1 MDRQSLRVLEYLHIL
16 TVLEALATT
25 EPGRQAVREL
35 RPSTERDRVT
45 AWLGEV
51 TELKE
56 YLQSGNSLPL
66 TGIEAVSATLD
77 RVGQTGQVIVPENL
91 LKVASTLAATRLLR
105 RLADQLPPRNARLGE
120 LLARLQPVSELET
133 RIGRAIDGH
142 GKIRDDASPTLSRLR
157 TEITGLREHLHA
169 ELAGILE
176 RQAAQKTLQEKII
189 TVRNGRLVIPV
200 RSGAR
205 GAVEGIVH
213 DTSQS
218 GATAFVEPLAVVPL
232 NNKLSRA
239 RSLEQEEEARILREL
254 TEGVMAA
261 GEVLRTN
268 ERWLGEI
275 DRLHAKARLSFLLR
289 AQEPVLNNGERI
301 RLLQAVHPILA
312 LQRLAREGDALP
324 ASLAEVLWGEG
335 GSAAGTAPRAVVPI
349 DIHLSRE
356 QSTLIISGANAG
368 GKTVSLKTLGL
379 LGAMVQTGLHIPVAE
394 GSEWPVL
401 AGIFAEIGDEQ
412 DLRAHLSTFSAR
424 IQRLVAILGLAD
436 YRSLVLLDELG
447 TGTDPAEGA
456 ALGLAVL
463 DGLRNLGALVA
474 VTTHYHLIKAYGMV
488 EQGVVNA
495 AVEFDERSGRPTYH
509 LRYGHPGTSNALKI
523 AADLAMPKEVI
534 QATRR
539 YLTRDEQRT
548 NELIEKLEEARRRA
562 DTEGEELR
570 RQRQEFEAARGELAQ
585 EREELVRS
593 RAQVVGEA
601 RQQADRLIAEAETEL
616 KDAVIRF
623 QEQGSSGAA
632 AARRRVQK
640 IKAILKAALEPE
652 APRRDPALTTGAE
665 GRLVKLRGTGGTG
678 VLLEVKD
685 EGRRAAVQL
694 GPKRVEVDAS
704 ALELLPAQREQGR
717 SSTGGNGVRVLRH
730 GTEGWQDRLNLV
742 GLRVDE
748 ALPLLDKAID
758 QAILQGRAEIEV
770 VHGHG
775 TGRLRKAVHEFLL
788 NHGGVKGFHHEVQ
801 NRGGSGVTVVELK

>member
-1 MDRQSLRVLEYLHIL
+1 MDRQSLRVLEYPHIL

-35 RPSTERDRVT
+35 RPSTERELVT
-45 AWLGEV
+45 LWLGQV
-51 TELKE
+51 TELKDS
-56 YLQSGNSLPL
+56 LQSGTPLPL
-66 TGIEAVSATLD
+66 SGIEAVSAILD
-77 RVGQTGQVIVPENL
+77 RAGETGQVIVPENL

-105 RLADQLPPRNARLGE
+105 RLADQLPPRASRLGE
-120 LLARLQPVSELET
+120 LLARLQAVPELET
-133 RIGRAIDGH
+133 RIGRAIDRH

-157 TEITGLREHLHA
+157 TEITRLREHLHT
-169 ELAGILE
+169 ELTGILE
-176 RQAAQKTLQEKII
+176 RQAAQKTLQEKLI
-189 TVRNGRLVIPV
+189 TIRNGRLVIPV

-218 GATAFVEPLAVVPL
+218 GATSFVEPLAVVPL
-232 NNKLSRA
+232 NNQLSRT

-254 TEGVMAA
+254 TEAVMAA

-275 DRLHAKARLSFLLR
+275 DRLHAKVRLSVLLGAR
-289 AQEPVLNNGERI
+289 EPMLNSGESI

-312 LQRLAREGDALP
+312 LQRLAREGDAVP

-335 GSAAGTAPRAVVPI
+335 GSAAKPAPRAVVPI
-349 DIHLSRE
+349 DLHISRE
-356 QSTLIISGANAG
+356 QNTLIISGANAG

-394 GSEWPVL
+394 GSEWPIL
-401 AGIFAEIGDEQ
+401 TGIFAEIGDEQ

-436 YRSLVLLDELG
+436 HRSLVLLDELG
-447 TGTDPAEGA
+447 TGTDPGEGA
-456 ALGLAVL
+456 ALGLAAL
-463 DGLRNLGALVA
+463 DGLRSRGALVA

-488 EQGVVNA
+488 EEGVVNA
-495 AVEFDERSGRPTYH
+495 AVEFDEGSGRPTYR

-523 AADLAMPKEVI
+523 AADLAMPQEVI
-534 QATRR
+534 DATRR
-539 YLTRDEQRT
+539 YLNRDEQRT
-548 NELIEKLEEARRRA
+548 NELIEKLDEARRHA
-562 DTEGEELR
+562 DREAEELR
-570 RQRQEFEAARGELAQ
+570 SRRQEFETVRDELAQ

-593 RAQVVGEA
+593 CAQVVGEA
-601 RQQADRLIAEAETEL
+601 RQQAERLIAEAEKEL
-616 KDAVIRF
+616 KDAVTRF

-640 IKAILKAALEPE
+640 IKTTLKTALEPQ
-652 APRRDPALTTGAE
+652 APPRDPALTRTAE
-665 GRLVKLRGTGGTG
+665 GRLVKLRGAGGTG
-678 VLLEVKD
+678 ILLEVKD

-704 ALELLPAQREQGR
+704 ALELLPGEQDRGR
-717 SSTGGNGVRVLRH
+717 TGTGGNGVRVLRDE
-730 GTEGWQDRLNLV
+730 TEGWQDRLNLV
-742 GLRVDE
+742 GLRVEE

-758 QAILQGRAEIEV
+758 RAILQGRAEIEV